1 MAAFLDCRR
10 AELDHPNHVQ
20 PDQHCCVA
28 RRVSHALRAYVGAG
42 AENFR
47 ANAKSLR
54 AEPRRAVRSF
64 PTGRRWNQ
72 DVNQRR
78 HRSGACRQDRPFS
91 RSSRACRSGHPHAGC
106 DSSGFDA
113 FLGEDALLNS
123 GTGSTAVG
131 YHALQNNSGNFN
143 VGVGQNTLLASS
155 GGENVATGSSALG
168 NNTTGYNNTA
178 IGGSNGKGGGSVL
191 IPLQCFPGHR
201 SLGEGG
207 NDPTT

>member
-1 MAAFLDCRR
+1 MKIAVPNVGTLPYLKNSLKSRHGRQWLVLYLVFSFSVANLGVSLQAR
-10 AELDHPNHVQ
+10 AE
-20 PDQHCCVA
+20 
-28 RRVSHALRAYVGAG
+28 
-42 AENFR
+42 
-47 ANAKSLR
+47 
-54 AEPRRAVRSF
+54 
-64 PTGRRWNQ
+64 
-72 DVNQRR
+72 
-78 HRSGACRQDRPFS
+78 CRE
-91 RSSRACRSGHPHAGC
+91 GC